1 MKKKSIIN
9 PELDHI
15 LNKNKK
21 IKIDSEFKLYKKPIL
36 GRILDKFGNFC
47 VFFSKKVSKRPIF
60 FFLTLIQ
67 VILLSIYGYLSYHGT
82 EISVFRWSMTYFL
95 LGFFAFFTFFS
106 KNNN

>member
-1 MKKKSIIN
+1 MKKNSIIN

-47 VFFSKKVSKRPIF
+47 VFLVKKCQKD
-60 FFLTLIQ
+60 L
-67 VILLSIYGYLSYHGT
+67 
-82 EISVFRWSMTYFL
+82 
-95 LGFFAFFTFFS
+95 FFS
-106 KNNN
+106 F